1 MARNGC
7 CSGHGSRRAALTFR
21 SRGYGLAVS
30 LGLLAVSWCRFLRA
44 EPLNVW
50 IEVFRAPESL
60 QCPDASVIVTAAAA
74 LFPQKQ
80 LMLAADRGQASLSV
94 DVTIHRTFE
103 GHEGLVVVRGAHS
116 GQRRIVDS
124 DEECRGLA
132 HALAVALVLSID
144 PNETYP
150 ADSYRTLQPSGPTTS
165 PVIQHGRTLQI
176 DMEAGALTTMGLLG
190 GSPGN
195 PSSFGGY
202 VGIGL
207 SQLAGPGFRVR
218 GVGLQSLL
226 TEQGT
231 RYVRV
236 DLLAG
241 VVASCWRLGSHEKWN
256 VDPCWDL
263 GIGRQHGE
271 GIGYAPYAGTNTQS
285 RLWLATGP
293 SLTFSY
299 ALIGILKATATAGML
314 ARLYRQPFSIMEGNH
329 STAVQT
335 QEPVG
340 EYLGFGLTA
349 VWPSAAELSAR

>member
-124 DEECRGLA
+124 DEECARDAEVGQVPEALLQFGGVLGHDLGEGQALPGAEVDLA
-132 HALAVALVLSID
+132 ELRDRLGRQLPA
-144 PNETYP
+144 P
-150 ADSYRTLQPSGPTTS
+150 ADDPG
-165 PVIQHGRTLQI
+165 
-176 DMEAGALTTMGLLG
+176 AGDG
-190 GSPGN
+190 
-195 PSSFGGY
+195 
-202 VGIGL
+202 
-207 SQLAGPGFRVR
+207 AGEVR
-218 GVGLQSLL
+218 GVDPGQGRGRELGRQVLEL
-226 TEQGT
+226 PDALGREADIVVAVVAVGVAFGHPAVAHQVEPGGGQGT
-231 RYVRV
+231 
-236 DLLAG
+236 
-241 VVASCWRLGSHEKWN
+241 LGT
-256 VDPCWDL
+256 L
-263 GIGRQHGE
+263 GLETHHAAI
-271 GIGYAPYAGTNTQS
+271 
-285 RLWLATGP
+285 
-293 SLTFSY
+293 
-299 ALIGILKATATAGML
+299 
-314 ARLYRQPFSIMEGNH
+314 
-329 STAVQT
+329 
-335 QEPVG
+335 
-340 EYLGFGLTA
+340 LTA
-349 VWPSAAELSAR
+349 DGRR